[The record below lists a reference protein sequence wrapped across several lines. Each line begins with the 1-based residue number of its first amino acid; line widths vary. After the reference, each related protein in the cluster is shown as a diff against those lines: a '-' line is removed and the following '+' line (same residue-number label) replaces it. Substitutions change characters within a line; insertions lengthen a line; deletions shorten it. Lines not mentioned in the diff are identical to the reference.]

1 MSSFG
6 IEDSERMVDDWV
18 RHAQERATK
27 YQAMAERFAEL
38 SVTERSSDGTVE
50 LTVTSKGILTD
61 LRISEQAGSRTM
73 AEVSAQIMRT
83 LQRAQSR
90 IPELLQDLLAD
101 TVGTQDTVANHVVD
115 EAKKTF
121 PEPPEED
128 ETDADDE
135 PMRFDA
141 EISDEPEP
149 TSPPPPSQRPSP
161 PKSRRPR
168 RAGDDDDGDDM
179 HDSIYS

>member
-90 IPELLQDLLAD
+90 IPELLQDLLTD

-128 ETDADDE
+128 EADAE
-135 PMRFDA
+135 TMRFDA
-141 EISDEPEP
+141 EMSDEPEP

-179 HDSIYS
+179 HGSIYS

>member
-6 IEDSERMVDDWV
+6 IEDSERMINDWV
-18 RHAQERATK
+18 RNAEERATK
-27 YQAMAERFAEL
+27 FQAMAERFQDM
-38 SVTERSSDGTVE
+38 SVTERSADGTVQ
-50 LTVTSKGILTD
+50 LTVSSKGILTD
-61 LRISEQAGSRTM
+61 LRISEQAAAQSM
-73 AEVSAQIMRT
+73 AEVSAQVMRT

-90 IPELLQDLLAD
+90 IPELLQDVLAE

-121 PEPPEED
+121 PEPPDDED
-128 ETDADDE
+128 EPTDD

-141 EISDEPEP
+141 EIADEPEP
-149 TSPPPPSQRPSP
+149 RDQRQPSQRPPAP
-161 PKSRRPR
+161 PSRRPR
-168 RAGDDDDGDDM
+168 RDDDDGDDT

>member
-18 RHAQERATK
+18 RHAEERAAK
-27 YQAMAERFAEL
+27 YQLMAERFTEM

-50 LTVTSKGILTD
+50 LTVSSKGILTD
-61 LRISEQAGSRTM
+61 LRIAEQAGARSM
-73 AEVSAQIMRT
+73 AELSAQIMRT
-83 LQRAQSR
+83 VQRAQSR
-90 IPELLQDLLAD
+90 IPELLQDVLAD

-128 ETDADDE
+128 EAEDE
-135 PMRFDA
+135 PMRFEA
-141 EISDEPEP
+141 EIADEPEP
-149 TSPPPPSQRPSP
+149 ASPPPASQRPP
-161 PKSRRPR
+161 APKPRRPR
-168 RAGDDDDGDDM
+168 REGDDDDGDDT

>member
-6 IEDSERMVDDWV
+6 IEDSERMIGDWV
-18 RHAQERATK
+18 RQTQERATK
-27 YQAMAERFAEL
+27 YQAMAERFQDM
-38 SVTERSSDGTVE
+38 SVTERSADGTVE
-50 LTVTSKGILTD
+50 LTVSSKGILTD
-61 LRISEQAGSRTM
+61 LRISEQAGTRSM

-90 IPELLQDLLAD
+90 IPELLQDVLAE
-101 TVGTQDTVANHVVD
+101 TVGTQDGVANHVVD

-121 PEPPEED
+121 PEPPDDED
-128 ETDADDE
+128 EPADD

-141 EISDEPEP
+141 EIADEPEP
-149 TSPPPPSQRPSP
+149 RPAPPTSQRPSP
-161 PKSRRPR
+161 PPPRRPR
-168 RAGDDDDGDDM
+168 RDDDDGDDT